1 MTIAALTL
9 LALTLAADAPQDCP
23 IHAQHA
29 AGPAPVAAT
38 PAAPSSYSGEESRA
52 IKALSDAEVKAY
64 QEGTGMGL
72 AKPAELNQYPGPRHV
87 LDNAEALQLSPAQRA
102 RVEASFREMKAE
114 AVTLG
119 QQIVEA
125 ENRLDALFAERT
137 ASPASVSQLTRQIAE
152 LQGQLRAVHLRAH
165 VQVRALLTPEQ
176 VEQYAALRG
185 YAGGGH
191 AAHAGH

>member
-9 LALTLAADAPQDCP
+9 LALTVAADAPQDCP
-23 IHAQHA
+23 MHARHA
-29 AGPAPVAAT
+29 AGSAPAAAS
-38 PAAPSSYSGEESRA
+38 PAAPSPYSGEESRA
-52 IKALSDAEVKAY
+52 IKALSDADVKAY

-102 RVEASFREMKAE
+102 GVEASLREMKAE

-119 QQIVEA
+119 QQILEA
-125 ENRLDALFAERT
+125 EKRLDALFAERT

-165 VQVRALLTPEQ
+165 VQVRGQLTPEQ
-176 VEQYAALRG
+176 IEQYVALRG
-185 YAGGGH
+185 YAHGSHASHEGH
-191 AAHAGH
+191 